1 MFIFLFLDLLM
12 TENSWMEYRY
22 LFEPSSGTLFQ
33 GPKDSFLSPSEIA
46 GWQDADVNNRSN
58 QEKKRREIL
67 SFIKIAQLPGAQ
79 FQASTEPESMLS
91 HVLTLHV
98 TSGQIAGGKQTGAGE
113 ELGNSAEEKEAIVLA
128 SGSKEDRDE
137 VLQVI

>member
-1 MFIFLFLDLLM
+1 
-12 TENSWMEYRY
+12 MEYRY
-22 LFEPSSGTLFQ
+22 LLEPSSGTLFQ
-33 GPKDSFLSPSEIA
+33 GPKDSFLSRGGIA
-46 GWQDADVNNRSN
+46 GWRQDADVNNCSN
-58 QEKKRREIL
+58 QEKRRSEIL

-98 TSGQIAGGKQTGAGE
+98 TSGQIAGGKQTGAGDQV
-113 ELGNSAEEKEAIVLA
+113 GNSAEEKEAIVLA